1 MNYDE
6 SNAKRDADATV
17 VRASAA
23 RQDVPAHP
31 PVREREP
38 ERDLARSVQDLPSAG
53 GNPLVR
59 AANPLLLLAAQL
71 RNSAEAPDPGLLRD
85 RAIAYIRRFEEI
97 ATRAGADAQTSV
109 AARYVLCTMID
120 EAVLDSP
127 WGEQTGWSRQTLLV
141 TFHGETYGG
150 EKFFAILD
158 RLCQDMVR
166 HADLVELMYL
176 CLALGFGGK
185 YLVEPGGVA
194 RLADRR
200 EDVYRRIMAYRAA
213 TPVALSPRWE
223 GVDRP
228 LKPRRGIPIWM
239 AALVAVC
246 LLCGMWIYLHA
257 RLNGRT
263 EPVSA
268 KLAAIGLRGVPL
280 PVAAAPPKPQAVSLR
295 QLLADDARSGA
306 LSVDEK
312 PDGQAT
318 IRLAASEM
326 FPSGGADVAPTH
338 AAMLERVA
346 RALNQVHGRV
356 IVVGHTDDQ
365 PIRSLRFKD
374 NFELSAARA
383 RNVSALLTKQLDDP
397 RRVEA
402 SGAGASQPIATPANL
417 PANRARNRRVEIL
430 FVPEAG

>member
-1 MNYDE
+1 MKQDDF
-6 SNAKRDADATV
+6 NASQGADATIV
-17 VRASAA
+17 RPSGVRA
-23 RQDVPAHP
+23 PTP
-31 PVREREP
+31 LPLRERESG
-38 ERDLARSVQDLPSAG
+38 RDLSRAAQELPSAG

-71 RNSAEAPDPGLLRD
+71 RNSAEAPDPALLRD
-85 RAIAYIRRFEEI
+85 RAIAYLRRFEDTG
-97 ATRAGADAQTSV
+97 ARAGIDAQTGV

-150 EKFFAILD
+150 EKFFVILD
-158 RLCQDMVR
+158 RLAQDMVR
-166 HADLVELMYL
+166 HIDLVEMMYL

-185 YLVEPGGVA
+185 YLVEPGGMA

-213 TPVALSPRWE
+213 PAAALSPRWQ

-228 LKPRRGIPIWM
+228 LKPRRGVPVWM
-239 AALVAVC
+239 AGLAACC
-246 LLCGMWIYLHA
+246 LLIGVWVFLHT
-257 RLNGRT
+257 RLNGT
-263 EPVSA
+263 VEPVSA
-268 KLAAIGLRGVPL
+268 RLATIGLRGVPL
-280 PVAAAPPKPQAVSLR
+280 PATAAAKPVSASLR
-295 QLLADDARSGA
+295 QLLADDARAGA
-306 LSVDEK
+306 LSVDER

-318 IRLAASEM
+318 LRLAAAEM
-326 FPSGGADVAPTH
+326 FPSGGADVGADQV
-338 AAMLERVA
+338 ALLGRVA

-374 NFELSAARA
+374 NFELSTARA
-383 RNVSALLTKQLDDP
+383 RSVSAILSRDLDDP
-397 RRVEA
+397 RRVES
-402 SGAGASQPIATPANL
+402 SGAGASQPIATPADL
-417 PANRARNRRVEIL
+417 PANRARNRRVDIL

>member
-1 MNYDE
+1 MKHDDF
-6 SNAKRDADATV
+6 DANQGSDATI
-17 VRASAA
+17 VRPSGV
-23 RQDVPAHP
+23 RSPAP
-31 PVREREP
+31 TPIRERERPP
-38 ERDLARSVQDLPSAG
+38 ERDLGRVLQELPSAG

-71 RNSAEAPDPGLLRD
+71 RDSAEPPDPTLLRD
-85 RAIAYIRRFEEI
+85 RAIAYLRRFED
-97 ATRAGADAQTSV
+97 TGSRAGIDAQTAV
-109 AARYVLCTMID
+109 TARYVLCTMID

-150 EKFFAILD
+150 EKFFVILD
-158 RLCQDMVR
+158 RLGQDMVR
-166 HADLVELMYL
+166 HIDLVEMMYL

-185 YLVEPGGVA
+185 YLVEPGGMA

-200 EDVYRRIMAYRAA
+200 EDVYRRIVAYRAA
-213 TPVALSPRWE
+213 TPAALSPRWQ

-228 LKPRRGIPIWM
+228 LKPRRGVPVWM
-239 AALVAVC
+239 AALAACC
-246 LLCGMWIYLHA
+246 LLIGVWIVLHT
-257 RLNGRT
+257 RLNGT
-263 EPVSA
+263 IEPVSA
-268 KLAAIGLRGVPL
+268 RLAAVGLRGVPL
-280 PVAAAPPKPQAVSLR
+280 PAAVATRPASASLR
-295 QLLADDARSGA
+295 QLLADDARAGT

-318 IRLAASEM
+318 IRLAATEM
-326 FPSGGADVAPTH
+326 FPSGGADVAADQ
-338 AAMLERVA
+338 AALLGRVA
-346 RALNQVHGRV
+346 RALNEVRGRV

-383 RNVSALLTKQLDDP
+383 RNVSTLLSHDLDDP
-397 RRVEA
+397 HRVES
-402 SGAGASQPIATPANL
+402 SGAGSSQPIATPADL

>member
-1 MNYDE
+1 MKHDDF
-6 SNAKRDADATV
+6 DASQGSDATI
-17 VRASAA
+17 VRPSGA
-23 RQDVPAHP
+23 RSPAP
-31 PVREREP
+31 APMREREP
-38 ERDLARSVQDLPSAG
+38 TRDLSRVLQELPSAG

-71 RNSAEAPDPGLLRD
+71 RDSTEAPDAALLRD
-85 RAIAYIRRFEEI
+85 RAIAYIRRFEDTG
-97 ATRAGADAQTSV
+97 ARAGIDAQTAV

-150 EKFFAILD
+150 EKFFVILD
-158 RLCQDMVR
+158 RLAQDMVR
-166 HADLVELMYL
+166 HIDLVEMMYL

-185 YLVEPGGVA
+185 YLVEPGGMA

-200 EDVYRRIMAYRAA
+200 EDVFRRIMAYRTA
-213 TPVALSPRWE
+213 TPAALSPRWQ

-228 LKPRRGIPIWM
+228 LKPRRGVPVWI
-239 AALVAVC
+239 AALAACC
-246 LLCGMWIYLHA
+246 LLFGVWIFLHA
-257 RLNGRT
+257 RLNGMV

-268 KLAAIGLRGVPL
+268 RLAAIGLRGVPL
-280 PVAAAPPKPQAVSLR
+280 PAAVAAKPASASLR
-295 QLLADDARSGA
+295 QLLADDARAGA

-318 IRLAASEM
+318 VRLAATEM
-326 FPSGGADVAPTH
+326 FPSGGAEVAADQ
-338 AAMLERVA
+338 AALLGRVA
-346 RALNQVHGRV
+346 RALNQVRGRV

-383 RNVSALLTKQLDDP
+383 RNVSTMLSHDLDDP
-397 RRVEA
+397 RRVES
-402 SGAGASQPIATPANL
+402 SGAGSSQPIATPADL

>member
-1 MNYDE
+1 MKHDDL
-6 SNAKRDADATV
+6 DAAHGSDATI
-17 VRASAA
+17 VRPSGV
-23 RQDVPAHP
+23 RSPTPAP
-31 PVREREP
+31 AREREP
-38 ERDLARSVQDLPSAG
+38 ERDFSRVAQELPSAG

-71 RNSAEAPDPGLLRD
+71 RNSAEAPDPALLRD
-85 RAIAYIRRFEEI
+85 RAIAYLRRFED
-97 ATRAGADAQTSV
+97 TGARGGIDAQTAI

-150 EKFFAILD
+150 EKFFVILD
-158 RLCQDMVR
+158 RLTQDMVR
-166 HADLVELMYL
+166 HIDLVEMMYL

-185 YLVEPGGVA
+185 YLVEPGGMA

-213 TPVALSPRWE
+213 TPAALSPHWQ

-228 LKPRRGIPIWM
+228 LKPRRGVPVWM
-239 AALVAVC
+239 AALAACC
-246 LLCGMWIYLHA
+246 LLFGVWIFLHT
-257 RLNGRT
+257 RLNGT
-263 EPVSA
+263 VEPVSA
-268 KLAAIGLRGVPL
+268 RLAAIGLRGAPL
-280 PVAAAPPKPQAVSLR
+280 PATVAPKPVTASLR
-295 QLLADDARSGA
+295 QLLADDARAGA
-306 LSVDEK
+306 VSIDER

-318 IRLAASEM
+318 LRLAAAEM
-326 FPSGGADVAPTH
+326 FPSGGADVA
-338 AAMLERVA
+338 ADQVALLGRVA
-346 RALNQVHGRV
+346 HALNQVRGRV

-383 RNVSALLTKQLDDP
+383 RNVSAILSHDLDDP
-397 RRVEA
+397 RRVES
-402 SGAGASQPIATPANL
+402 SGAGASQPVATPVNL

>member
-1 MNYDE
+1 MKQDDF
-6 SNAKRDADATV
+6 NASQGADATIV
-17 VRASAA
+17 RPSGVRA
-23 RQDVPAHP
+23 PTP
-31 PVREREP
+31 LPVRERESG
-38 ERDLARSVQDLPSAG
+38 RDLSRVAQELPSAG

-71 RNSAEAPDPGLLRD
+71 RNSAEAPDPALLRD
-85 RAIAYIRRFEEI
+85 RAIAYLRRFED
-97 ATRAGADAQTSV
+97 AGARAGIDAQTAV

-150 EKFFAILD
+150 EKFFVILD
-158 RLCQDMVR
+158 RLAQDMVR
-166 HADLVELMYL
+166 HIDLVEMMYL

-185 YLVEPGGVA
+185 YLVEPGGMA

-213 TPVALSPRWE
+213 PAAALSPRWQ

-228 LKPRRGIPIWM
+228 LKPRPGVPVWM
-239 AALVAVC
+239 AGLAACC
-246 LLCGMWIYLHA
+246 LLIGVWVFLHT
-257 RLNGRT
+257 RLNGT
-263 EPVSA
+263 VEPVSA
-268 KLAAIGLRGVPL
+268 RLATIGLRGVPL
-280 PVAAAPPKPQAVSLR
+280 PATAAAKPVSASLR
-295 QLLADDARSGA
+295 QLLADDARAGA
-306 LSVDEK
+306 LSVDER

-318 IRLAASEM
+318 LRLAAAEM
-326 FPSGGADVAPTH
+326 FPSGGADVGADQV
-338 AAMLERVA
+338 ALLGRVA

-374 NFELSAARA
+374 NFELSTARA
-383 RNVSALLTKQLDDP
+383 RSVSAILSRDLDDP
-397 RRVEA
+397 RRVES
-402 SGAGASQPIATPANL
+402 SGAGASQPIATPADL
-417 PANRARNRRVEIL
+417 PANRARNRRVDIL

>member
-1 MNYDE
+1 MKQDDF
-6 SNAKRDADATV
+6 NASQGADATIV
-17 VRASAA
+17 RPSGVRA
-23 RQDVPAHP
+23 PTP
-31 PVREREP
+31 LPLRERESG
-38 ERDLARSVQDLPSAG
+38 RDLSRAPQELPSAG

-71 RNSAEAPDPGLLRD
+71 RNSAEAPDPALLRD
-85 RAIAYIRRFEEI
+85 RAIAYLRRFEDTG
-97 ATRAGADAQTSV
+97 ARAGIDAQTGV

-150 EKFFAILD
+150 EKFFVILD
-158 RLCQDMVR
+158 RLAQDMVR
-166 HADLVELMYL
+166 HIDLVEMMYL

-185 YLVEPGGVA
+185 YLVEPGGMA

-213 TPVALSPRWE
+213 PAAALSPRWQ

-228 LKPRRGIPIWM
+228 LKPRPGVPVWM
-239 AALVAVC
+239 AGLAACC
-246 LLCGMWIYLHA
+246 LLIGVWVFLHT
-257 RLNGRT
+257 RLNGT
-263 EPVSA
+263 VEPVSA
-268 KLAAIGLRGVPL
+268 RLATIGLRGVPL
-280 PVAAAPPKPQAVSLR
+280 PATAAAKPVSASLR
-295 QLLADDARSGA
+295 QLLADDARAGA
-306 LSVDEK
+306 LSVDER

-318 IRLAASEM
+318 LRLAAAEM
-326 FPSGGADVAPTH
+326 FPSGGADVGADQV
-338 AAMLERVA
+338 ALLGRVA

-374 NFELSAARA
+374 NFELSTARA
-383 RNVSALLTKQLDDP
+383 RSVSAILSRDLDDP
-397 RRVEA
+397 RRVES
-402 SGAGASQPIATPANL
+402 SGAGASQPIATPADL
-417 PANRARNRRVEIL
+417 PANRARNRRVDIL

>member
-1 MNYDE
+1 MKHDDFDP
-6 SNAKRDADATV
+6 SHGPDATI
-17 VRASAA
+17 VRPTGA
-23 RQDVPAHP
+23 RPPAP
-31 PVREREP
+31 TPMRERERPP
-38 ERDLARSVQDLPSAG
+38 EGDLGRVLQELPSAG

-71 RNSAEAPDPGLLRD
+71 RDSVQAPDPALLRD
-85 RAIAYIRRFEEI
+85 RAIAYIRRFEDTG
-97 ATRAGADAQTSV
+97 ARAGIDAQTAV
-109 AARYVLCTMID
+109 TARYVLCTMID

-150 EKFFAILD
+150 EKFFVILD
-158 RLCQDMVR
+158 HLAQDMVR
-166 HADLVELMYL
+166 HIDLVEMMYL

-200 EDVYRRIMAYRAA
+200 EDVYRRIMAYRSA
-213 TPVALSPRWE
+213 TPAALSPRWQ

-228 LKPRRGIPIWM
+228 LKPRRGLPVWM
-239 AALVAVC
+239 AALAACC
-246 LLCGMWIYLHA
+246 LLIGVWIFLHT
-257 RLNGRT
+257 RLNDAV

-268 KLAAIGLRGVPL
+268 RLAAIGLRGVPL
-280 PVAAAPPKPQAVSLR
+280 PAAAASKPASASLR
-295 QLLADDARSGA
+295 QLLADDARAGA
-306 LSVDEK
+306 LTVDEK
-312 PDGQAT
+312 ADGQAT
-318 IRLAASEM
+318 LRLAATEM
-326 FPSGGADVAPTH
+326 FPSGGAEVA
-338 AAMLERVA
+338 ADQVALLERVA
-346 RALNQVHGRV
+346 KALNQVHGRV

-383 RNVSALLTKQLDDP
+383 RNVSAIISHDLDDP
-397 RRVEA
+397 RRVES
-402 SGAGASQPIATPANL
+402 SGAGASQPVATPADL

>member
-1 MNYDE
+1 MKHDDL
-6 SNAKRDADATV
+6 DAAHGSDATI
-17 VRASAA
+17 VRPGGLRSPT
-23 RQDVPAHP
+23 PAP
-31 PVREREP
+31 TRERQWEP
-38 ERDLARSVQDLPSAG
+38 ERDLSRVAQELPSAG

-71 RNSAEAPDPGLLRD
+71 RNSVQAPDPALLRD
-85 RAIAYIRRFEEI
+85 RAIAYLRRFEDTG
-97 ATRAGADAQTSV
+97 ARAGIDAQTAV

-150 EKFFAILD
+150 EKFFVILD
-158 RLCQDMVR
+158 RLTQDMVR
-166 HADLVELMYL
+166 HIDLVEMMYL

-185 YLVEPGGVA
+185 YLVEPGGMA

-213 TPVALSPRWE
+213 TPATLSPHWQ

-228 LKPRRGIPIWM
+228 LKPRRGVPVWM
-239 AALVAVC
+239 AALAACC
-246 LLCGMWIYLHA
+246 LLFGVWIFLHT
-257 RLNGRT
+257 RLNGT
-263 EPVSA
+263 VEPVSA
-268 KLAAIGLRGVPL
+268 RLAAIGLRGVPL
-280 PVAAAPPKPQAVSLR
+280 PATVAPKPVTASLR
-295 QLLADDARSGA
+295 QLLADDARAGA
-306 LSVDEK
+306 VSIDER

-318 IRLAASEM
+318 LRLAAAEM
-326 FPSGGADVAPTH
+326 FPSGGADVA
-338 AAMLERVA
+338 ADQVALLGRVA
-346 RALNQVHGRV
+346 HALNQVRGRV

-383 RNVSALLTKQLDDP
+383 RNVSAILSHDLDDP
-397 RRVEA
+397 RRVES
-402 SGAGASQPIATPANL
+402 SGAGASQPVATPANL